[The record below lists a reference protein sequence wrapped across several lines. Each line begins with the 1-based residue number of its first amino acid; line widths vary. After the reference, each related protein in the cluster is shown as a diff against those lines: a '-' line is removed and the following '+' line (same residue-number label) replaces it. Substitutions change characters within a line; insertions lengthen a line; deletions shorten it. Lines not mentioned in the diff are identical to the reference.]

1 MLVRNRDEVES
12 VTYSGDAEGVD
23 MRPLITERE
32 GAPHF
37 AMRVF
42 TLAAD
47 GHTPYHSHEWE
58 HEVYIL
64 EGSGMVR
71 GKDGERV
78 LRAGD
83 SVFLAPHEE
92 HQFRA
97 SRTGLQFI
105 CCVPHH

>member
-1 MLVRNRDEVES
+1 MLLRNREQVEV
-12 VTYSGDAEGVD
+12 VTYSDDAQGVE

-42 TLAAD
+42 KLDPD
-47 GHTPYHSHEWE
+47 GHTPYHTHAWE

-64 EGSGMVR
+64 AGTGTVR
-71 GKDGERV
+71 GADGERA
-78 LRAGD
+78 LRPGD
-83 SVFLAPHEE
+83 AVFVAPDEE

-97 SRTGLQFI
+97 GATGLQFI

>member
-1 MLVRNRDEVES
+1 MLVRNREQVEP
-12 VTYSGDAEGVD
+12 VTYEGEAKGVA
-23 MRPLITERE
+23 MRPLITEHE

-42 TLAAD
+42 DLAPD
-47 GHTPYHSHEWE
+47 GHTPYHAHEWE

-64 EGSGMVR
+64 NGTGRVR
-71 GKDGERV
+71 GKDGARA

-83 SVFLAPHEE
+83 SVFVAAHEE
-92 HQFRA
+92 HQFSA
-97 SRTGLQFI
+97 DSQGLQFI

>member
-1 MLVRNRDEVES
+1 MLVRHRDDVEVVS
-12 VTYSGDAEGVD
+12 YSGDAHGVE

-32 GAPHF
+32 GAPRF

-42 TLAAD
+42 TLAP
-47 GHTPYHSHEWE
+47 GGYTPYHSHEWE

-64 EGSGMVR
+64 EGSGTVC
-71 GKDGERV
+71 GKDGERAV
-78 LRAGD
+78 RPGD
-83 SVFLAPHEE
+83 SVFLAPHDE

-97 SRTGLQFI
+97 GANGLQFI